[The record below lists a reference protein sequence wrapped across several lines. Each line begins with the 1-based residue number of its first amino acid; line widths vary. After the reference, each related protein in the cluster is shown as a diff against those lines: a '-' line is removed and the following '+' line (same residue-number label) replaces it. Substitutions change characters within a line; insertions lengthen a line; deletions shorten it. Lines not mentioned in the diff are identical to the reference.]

1 MKSLV
6 ALAFILLLTPS
17 VPAQTCRLTEAPTIR
32 GLKLGQ
38 PFAEAVKVVRNEAA
52 GGLTGGRG
60 ARMVR
65 LAAGSL
71 PSPEFDGVS
80 TVRLRSADGDILS
93 GLEITYDRTA
103 TWKSDGEFAD
113 AIADSLSLPRRGWR
127 DNPFHTLRCEGF
139 SVTVRASRRLL
150 TISRTGLKG
159 EVKTR

>member
-6 ALAFILLLTPS
+6 ALAFLLLLTPY
-17 VPAQTCRLTEAPTIR
+17 VDAQTCPLTEAPTVR

-38 PFAEAVKVVRNEAA
+38 PFAEAVKVIRTAD
-52 GGLTGGRG
+52 GGPTDKGG

-65 LAAGSL
+65 LAVGSL

-80 TVRLRSADGDILS
+80 AVRLVTADGDSLS
-93 GLEITYDRTA
+93 ELEITYDRTA
-103 TWKSDGEFAD
+103 TWESDREFAD

-127 DNPFHTLRCEGF
+127 DDPFHTLRCKGF